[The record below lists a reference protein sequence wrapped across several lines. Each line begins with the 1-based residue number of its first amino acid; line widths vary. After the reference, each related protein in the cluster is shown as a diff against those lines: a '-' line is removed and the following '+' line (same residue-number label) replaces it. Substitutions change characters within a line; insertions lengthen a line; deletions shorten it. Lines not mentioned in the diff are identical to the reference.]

1 MAILSKLTQSD
12 KTKVAMLNSP
22 EAKLRGKIIKVL
34 GLQIEAAKAML
45 NGEAFI
51 RRAMRWVDDTGTG
64 ERVRK
69 DVPVRFRPWFWKDE
83 QGNTMHE
90 VRYGGR

>member
-1 MAILSKLTQSD
+1 
-12 KTKVAMLNSP
+12 
-22 EAKLRGKIIKVL
+22 
-34 GLQIEAAKAML
+34 
-45 NGEAFI
+45 
-51 RRAMRWVDDTGTG
+51 MRWVDDPETG

-69 DVPVRFRPWFWKDE
+69 DVPVRFRPWFRKDE